1 MIDLSPHQERM
12 WFLQRLDPRDASYN
26 IYWVHR
32 LRGPLD
38 PEALGRALDAA
49 IARHEVLRTRYV
61 QRDGVP
67 GGEVTSPAP
76 VAVERVEVD
85 QSEAASAG
93 QAAHWLVLDRVAE
106 PFDLAAGPPL
116 RVTLLRLNDEDHILC
131 VVVHHIAAD
140 GLSMRIL
147 GDEIAAAYQAF
158 IEGSTPSFPEV
169 ELAHR
174 DYVAAV
180 RGGTVRQSTEQARKF
195 WAEELAGVP
204 DLQLPVDLPRAAVR
218 VTTGGLHRL
227 ELPADL
233 LQEMDAFARRHRC
246 TAFMILFAAYEVLL
260 GRHAG
265 QDDFCVGVPVAGRD
279 QVEFERV
286 VGCLATTIAI
296 RADLAGTPSFNT
308 VVERV
313 RARCLSAFG
322 HQHLPFAEVMAELE
336 VSRDRSRTPV
346 YQAMFSLQYEQPQ
359 PFSLG
364 TASGTGYHLDYAQ
377 AKCDLAM
384 EIWRGPGGARIDL
397 SYSAGLFTA
406 DTAERLAQR
415 FVTLLRGLLSAPDS
429 PVSSVDMLPPA
440 ESRLLIARGEGA
452 ALPQTCTAT
461 VLDRFLDQVRR
472 SPHSPAVCWDGGG
485 WSYGELEVHS
495 RRVASLL
502 RAAGVRPGELVGV
515 FLPRGPML
523 IAALL
528 GVWRAGAAY
537 VPLDPRY
544 TAGRTA
550 QALQDSGAACVLADA
565 QSAGQLPAESSTP
578 VVCTDQADTPDEI
591 GQTAPPQGA
600 HTAYVIYTS
609 GSTGRPKGVAVSHA
623 CLTAFL
629 DATAA
634 LVGGTGPETAWLA
647 LTSVSFDI
655 SALEMY
661 LPLTTGGRLAV
672 PGEEI
677 TSGDGAAVVRFAR
690 RQRVTHVQA
699 TPSGWQVL
707 LAGGYHLPEVT
718 ALAGGEALPLP
729 LAQQLRHGSARLFN
743 MYGPTETTIWSACW
757 EVPAEPVDVSLGR
770 PIPGTRLR
778 VLDPSGR
785 LCPIG
790 VPGELV
796 IGGAGV
802 ALGYLHQPGLT
813 GQRFVADPWG
823 PPGSR
828 MYRTGDLVRYRAD
841 GGLEFLGR
849 RDQQVKVRGHRL
861 ELGEVEAALR
871 AVPGVREA
879 AAALH
884 GDHLLGY
891 VTGDADAEQ
900 VRARLATMLPGYAVP
915 SAVLVLPALPMT
927 PNGKLDRSALPKEL
941 PTPVATDEY
950 EYQGPEAL
958 MHSIWCEV
966 LGLASIRPDDD
977 IFDLGGH
984 SLTLARIAARV
995 RERMG
1000 ADLPLSAFFD
1010 TSTIRGLSQL
1020 VQATR

>member
-1 MIDLSPHQERM
+1 MIDLSPQQERM
-12 WFLQRLDPRDASYN
+12 WFLQRLDPGDASYN

-38 PEALGRALDAA
+38 ADALARALAA
-49 IARHEVLRTRYV
+49 TVTRHEVLRTRYLDH
-61 QRDGVP
+61 DGVP
-67 GGEVTSPAP
+67 VGDVTAPAP
-76 VAVERVEVD
+76 VEVEHVEID
-85 QSEAASAG
+85 EADAE
-93 QAAHWLVLDRVAE
+93 QAAHRLVLDRVRE

-116 RVTLLRLNDEDHILC
+116 RVTLLRLGEAEHILC
-131 VVVHHIAAD
+131 LVVHHIAAD
-140 GLSMRIL
+140 GLSMRIV

-158 IEGSTPSFPEV
+158 VEGATPPARPAEP
-169 ELAHR
+169 AHR
-174 DYVAAV
+174 DYVAAL
-180 RGGTVRQSTEQARKF
+180 RGDTGRHSIEQARKF
-195 WAEELAGVP
+195 WAEELAGVA

-218 VTTGGLHRL
+218 TTTGGLHRL
-227 ELPADL
+227 ELPAEL
-233 LQEMDAFARRHRC
+233 LTQVDTFARRHRC
-246 TAFMILFAAYEVLL
+246 TTFMILLAAYEVLL
-260 GRHAG
+260 ARHAN

-279 QVEFERV
+279 QIEFERV
-286 VGCLATTIAI
+286 IGCLATTIAI
-296 RADLAGTPSFNT
+296 RADLAGTPSFHT
-308 VVERV
+308 LVERV
-313 RARCLSAFG
+313 RARCLSAFS
-322 HQHLPFAEVMAELE
+322 HQQLPFAEVMAELD

-364 TASGTGYHLDYAQ
+364 AADGATYHIDHAQ

-384 EIWRGPGGARIDL
+384 EIWRGPAGARLDV

-406 DTAERLAQR
+406 DTAQRLAQR
-415 FVTLLRGLLSAPDS
+415 FVTLLRRLLSAPDA
-429 PVSSVDMLPPA
+429 PVGAVDMLSPA
-440 ESRLLIARGEGA
+440 ESRLLSERGDGGTLTSTA
-452 ALPQTCTAT
+452 GAT
-461 VLDRFLDQVRR
+461 VLDRFLDRARR
-472 SPHSPAVCWDGGG
+472 SPQAPAVCFDGGE
-485 WSYGELEVHS
+485 WSYGELAEHS
-495 RRVASLL
+495 HRVASRL
-502 RAAGVRPGELVGV
+502 RAAGVRPGGVVGV

-544 TAGRTA
+544 TTGRTA
-550 QALQDSGAACVLADA
+550 QALRDSGAACVLVDA
-565 QSAGQLPAESSTP
+565 RSAAQLPAES
-578 VVCTDQADTPDEI
+578 DTPAVRVDEA
-591 GQTAPPQGA
+591 GTEPTATPPAPQGG

-634 LVGGTGPETAWLA
+634 RVGGTGPDAAWLA

-655 SALEMY
+655 SGLEMY
-661 LPLTTGGRLAV
+661 LPLATGGRVAV
-672 PGEEI
+672 CGEEI
-677 TSGDGAAVVRFAR
+677 ATGDGAAVVGFAR

-707 LAGGYHLPEVT
+707 LAGAPHLPEVT
-718 ALAGGEALPLP
+718 ALVGGEALPLP
-729 LAQQLRHGSARLFN
+729 LARQLRGATARLFN

-757 EVPAEPVDVSLGR
+757 EVPAEPAHVSLGE

-778 VLDPSGR
+778 VLDPSGG

-802 ALGYLHQPGLT
+802 ALGYLHRPGLT
-813 GQRFVADPWG
+813 GQRFVPDPWG

-849 RDQQVKVRGHRL
+849 GDQQVKVRGHRL
-861 ELGEVEAALR
+861 ELGEVEGALR
-871 AVPGVREA
+871 AAPGVREA

-884 GDHLLGY
+884 GDRLLGY
-891 VTGDADAEQ
+891 VTGDVDPEQ
-900 VRARLATMLPGYAVP
+900 VRARLATVLPGYAVP
-915 SAVLVLPALPMT
+915 SVVLVLPALPLT
-927 PNGKLDRSALPKEL
+927 PNGKLDRSALPTE
-941 PTPVATDEY
+941 PATPAATPAPEY
-950 EYQGPEAL
+950 VGAAAQ
-958 MHSIWCEV
+958 MHDIWCEV
-966 LGLASIRPDDD
+966 LGRTSIGPDDD

-984 SLTLARIAARV
+984 SLTMARIAARV
-995 RERMG
+995 RERMEV
-1000 ADLPLSAFFD
+1000 DLPLSAFFD
-1010 TSTIRGLSQL
+1010 APTIRGLSQF
-1020 VQATR
+1020 VQGTR